1 MKFYEEESRIPAE
14 GGITL
19 HAWLFRPQ
27 GEGPFPAVT
36 VAHGFA
42 GVKYQGLRAYA
53 ERFARSGFVV
63 VVHDHRNFA
72 LSGGDVRGDI
82 DPWQQIA
89 DWRRVISYLEAL
101 PYVDPSRIG
110 LWGSSYA
117 GGHALVLAAT
127 DRRIKAAVAQIPTI
141 SGYEQGRRRVSPEQL
156 PALETR
162 FDADERAQLTGAAPA
177 MQALVS
183 TNPTVPAAFRTQA
196 MTDFLNRFTLPDAVE
211 ANDEITVRSAR
222 RARMYEP
229 GLWVERIAPTPLLMV
244 VGTHDDVTP
253 TDLALEA
260 YQRALEPKGLQMF
273 DGGHFD
279 AYVDGTFETTSGAA
293 TDWFRKY
300 LA

>member
-127 DRRIKAAVAQIPTI
+127 DRRIKPPSPRSPPSAAMSRDGGGCRQSNYPLWRRGSTRRACPAHW
-141 SGYEQGRRRVSPEQL
+141 SGSRH
-156 PALETR
+156 A
-162 FDADERAQLTGAAPA
+162 
-177 MQALVS
+177 
-183 TNPTVPAAFRTQA
+183 
-196 MTDFLNRFTLPDAVE
+196 
-211 ANDEITVRSAR
+211 SAR
-222 RARMYEP
+222 QYQSDRPGGVPHAGDDRLPEPLHLAR
-229 GLWVERIAPTPLLMV
+229 RS
-244 VGTHDDVTP
+244 
-253 TDLALEA
+253 
-260 YQRALEPKGLQMF
+260 
-273 DGGHFD
+273 GGQ
-279 AYVDGTFETTSGAA
+279 
-293 TDWFRKY
+293 
-300 LA
+300 